1 MSIQMNNNVSFRARV
16 RMRDVKEF
24 SNAMAEATP
33 GLSTGS
39 CITGGLGSS
48 SIGTTASHAAGSAAN
63 IVGSAFSAKAS
74 GIDSFGIVPSVME
87 SAAGHATPATIA
99 SSEAHPSL
107 IGSLFSTIGD
117 FFHSLGRV
125 KVNVKDPSK

>member
-1 MSIQMNNNVSFRARV
+1 MSIQMNNNITFRARV
-16 RMRDVKEF
+16 KIRDVKEF
-24 SNAMAEATP
+24 STAMVEATP
-33 GLSTGS
+33 GLSAGS

-48 SIGTTASHAAGSAAN
+48 TIGTTASHAAGSASN

-99 SSEAHPSL
+99 SAEGHPSL
-107 IGSLFSTIGD
+107 MGTLFSTIGD

>member
-1 MSIQMNNNVSFRARV
+1 MSIQMNNISFRARV

-63 IVGSAFSAKAS
+63 VVGSAFSAKAS

-87 SAAGHATPATIA
+87 SPATIA